1 MARLVDVDRRVSL
14 LDDVVRYLAEHGLA
28 NVSLRPLADSL
39 GVSVN
44 ALVHHFGSKDDL
56 IVAALRRSER
66 VQQAIEDRWLERNP
80 GMSQA
85 DLLRAWWRWIT
96 ASSHNLAIVRLGIEA
111 AALDATVT
119 GLPRRVRG
127 DQIGLWRQQIET
139 RLVREGVPPEVA
151 TVEASLA
158 KAMFTGL
165 VVDLMATGQK
175 ARLTRALEVGLAR
188 LEQVIWSSAGLQDP
202 QVPPS
207 ARHRGPLTPRPR
219 ANRVAAVRPDRY
231 GGRVD
236 AIVLRE
242 PEQVVAA
249 LEHPSL
255 APPRVDGPGRHAR
268 AARRDGALQ
277 PCRRSTAQRRAAVAG
292 AIEQLDVARAATV
305 AAERTAAL
313 LGADRLDVLTS
324 IACRVP
330 TETLAVLLGVDDG
343 VDGSRRPGPRRRGDR
358 ARHRPG
364 RTRHARRRRRH
375 RPAPAAARRPRRS
388 DGCRWPRSS
397 TRASMPR
404 CG

>member
-96 ASSHNLAIVRLGIEA
+96 ASSQNLAVVRLGIEA

-139 RLVREGVPPEVA
+139 RLAREGVPPEVA

-188 LEQVIWSSAGLQDP
+188 FEQVIWSSAGLQEP
-202 QVPPS
+202 QLPPS
-207 ARHRGPLTPRPR
+207 ARHR
-219 ANRVAAVRPDRY
+219 DR
-231 GGRVD
+231 
-236 AIVLRE
+236 
-242 PEQVVAA
+242 
-249 LEHPSL
+249 
-255 APPRVDGPGRHAR
+255 
-268 AARRDGALQ
+268 
-277 PCRRSTAQRRAAVAG
+277 
-292 AIEQLDVARAATV
+292 
-305 AAERTAAL
+305 
-313 LGADRLDVLTS
+313 
-324 IACRVP
+324 
-330 TETLAVLLGVDDG
+330 
-343 VDGSRRPGPRRRGDR
+343 
-358 ARHRPG
+358 
-364 RTRHARRRRRH
+364 
-375 RPAPAAARRPRRS
+375 
-388 DGCRWPRSS
+388 
-397 TRASMPR
+397 
-404 CG
+404 